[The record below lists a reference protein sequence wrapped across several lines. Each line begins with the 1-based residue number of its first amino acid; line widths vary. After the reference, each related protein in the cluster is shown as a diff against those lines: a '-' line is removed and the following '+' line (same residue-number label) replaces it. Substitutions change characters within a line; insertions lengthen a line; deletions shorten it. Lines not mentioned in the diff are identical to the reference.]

1 MTTNN
6 QNLPAGL
13 AGRAAQASAAPQA
26 PAPAPAPAQVA
37 VPEPAASQPFTSLQP
52 QDPLFNANPAP
63 APAPAPVNPMLSHVS
78 QNAPAEPAP
87 AATPPAAPAVPDALK
102 PVALPTD
109 KPAEAAPEASVAHLA
124 GVFAQD
130 VNLAPAVG
138 YLDSF
143 CTDNG
148 LDVARVFGKAA
159 EEGDARFIDTGYLT
173 EKLGKEAAD
182 KLVKVGSD
190 VIAYINAY
198 TDQSVAEVHKAAG
211 GEAQW
216 EHAAKLYSEKADP
229 MERQIVADLLNSGDR
244 AKMAHAAK
252 MVTQFA
258 VSQGGAISHNA
269 PALGLPGGQ
278 KGLTQAEHI
287 ANISK
292 RGVTPEQYAES
303 VKMRRLGKSQGL

>member
-13 AGRAAQASAAPQA
+13 AGRAAQAA
-26 PAPAPAPAQVA
+26 
-37 VPEPAASQPFTSLQP
+37 
-52 QDPLFNANPAP
+52 ANPAP
-63 APAPAPVNPMLSHVS
+63 APAPAAVPAPAASQPFTSMQPAEPVFNADPASPPAPATVNPMLSHVS
-78 QNAPAEPAP
+78 QNAAAEAPVTTEPAP
-87 AATPPAAPAVPDALK
+87 AAAPAVPDALN
-102 PVALPTD
+102 PVPLPND
-109 KPAEAAPEASVAHLA
+109 KPAEVAQEASVAHLA
-124 GVFAQD
+124 GVFAND

-148 LDVARVFGKAA
+148 LDVARAFGRAA
-159 EEGDARFIDTGYLT
+159 EESDSRFIDVGYLT
-173 EKLGKEAAD
+173 EKLGKEAAE
-182 KLVKVGSD
+182 KIIKVGGD
-190 VIAYINAY
+190 VINYINAY

-216 EHAAKLYSEKADP
+216 DHAAKLYSEKADP

-258 VSQGGAISHNA
+258 VAQGGAISHNA
-269 PALGLPGGQ
+269 PALGIPGGQ

>member
-1 MTTNN
+1 MTTTNT
-6 QNLPAGL
+6 QTLPAGL
-13 AGRAAQASAAPQA
+13 AGRAAQAAAAPA
-26 PAPAPAPAQVA
+26 PTPAPAPVA
-37 VPEPAASQPFTSLQP
+37 APEPAASQPFTSLQP
-52 QDPLFNANPAP
+52 QDPTFNANPAP
-63 APAPAPVNPMLSHVS
+63 APGPAPVNPMLSHVS

-87 AATPPAAPAVPDALK
+87 APAPAAAPAVPDALK
-102 PVALPTD
+102 PVELPSD
-109 KPAEAAPEASVAHLA
+109 KPAETPQDASVAHLA

-130 VNLAPAVG
+130 VNLAPSVG

-143 CTDNG
+143 CKDNG
-148 LDVARVFGKAA
+148 LDVARAFGKAA
-159 EEGDARFIDTGYLT
+159 EESDSRFIDEGYLT
-173 EKLGKEAAD
+173 EKLGKEAAA
-182 KLVKVGSD
+182 KLIKVGVD
-190 VIAYINAY
+190 VINYINAY
-198 TDQSVAEVHKAAG
+198 TDESVAQVHKAAG

-216 EHAAKLYSEKADP
+216 DHAAKLYSEKADP

-244 AKMAHAAK
+244 AKMNHAAK

-258 VSQGGAISHNA
+258 IQAGGAIAHNA
-269 PALGLPGGQ
+269 PALGIPGGQ

>member
-1 MTTNN
+1 MTTNT

-13 AGRAAQASAAPQA
+13 AGRAAQAAAGVPAAA
-26 PAPAPAPAQVA
+26 PAPAPVA
-37 VPEPAASQPFTSLQP
+37 VPEPVASQPFTSLQP
-52 QDPLFNANPAP
+52 GQEGFNANPAP
-63 APAPAPVNPMLSHVS
+63 APQPAAVNPMLSHVS
-78 QNAPAEPAP
+78 QNADPAAAPAAEPAP
-87 AATPPAAPAVPDALK
+87 AVPAVPDALK
-102 PVALPTD
+102 PVELPTN
-109 KPAEAAPEASVAHLA
+109 KPAEVPVEASVAHLA

-143 CTDNG
+143 CKDNG

-159 EEGDARFIDTGYLT
+159 EESDARFIDAGYLT

-182 KLVKVGSD
+182 ALVKVGSD
-190 VIAYINAY
+190 VINYINAY
-198 TDQSVAEVHKAAG
+198 TDESVAQVHKAAG

-216 EHAAKLYSEKADP
+216 DHAAALYSQKADP

-252 MVTQFA
+252 MVTAFA
-258 VSQGGAISHNA
+258 VSQGGAVSHNA
-269 PALGLPGGQ
+269 PALGIPGGQ
-278 KGLTQAEHI
+278 KGLTQAEHL
-287 ANISK
+287 ANITK

-303 VKMRRLGKSQGL
+303 VKMRRLGQSQGL